1 LQGSQSVLS
10 VLTGWSLALLLG
22 VRHAS
27 EPDHLVAVS
36 TLVADQPNAAR
47 ASLLGAIW
55 GVGHS
60 ISLFVI
66 GGLLLL
72 FRLHL
77 SARVADLF
85 ELAVATMLLVL
96 GGRALTRALRVHS
109 AIASDSRPQAVVSH
123 HHQHT
128 ATPASHAHGA
138 ALRVARRPLLIG
150 LVHGLAG
157 SGALTALVLAN
168 MPTLGSGMI
177 YMLCFGAGSVI
188 GMAAL
193 TGLVGAPL
201 RWLNERRVMHAAL
214 GAVAGVMSVALGV
227 SCGWP
232 VVARLIATSAI

>member
-1 LQGSQSVLS
+1 VLS

-36 TLVADQPNAAR
+36 TLVAYQPSAAR

-77 SARVADLF
+77 STRVADLF
-85 ELAVATMLLVL
+85 ELAVAGMLLVL
-96 GGRALTRALRVHS
+96 GGRALKRALRVRS
-109 AIASDSRPQAVVSH
+109 QSH
-123 HHQHT
+123 
-128 ATPASHAHGA
+128 HGA
-138 ALRVARRPLLIG
+138 ALRLARGPLLIG

-157 SGALTALVLAN
+157 SGALNVLVLAN

-177 YMLCFGAGSVI
+177 YMLCFGIGSVV
-188 GMAAL
+188 GMTLL
-193 TGLVGAPL
+193 TGAVGAPL
-201 RWLNERRVMHAAL
+201 RWLNERRVMQAAL
-214 GAVAGVMSVALGV
+214 GALAGAMSVALGV
-227 SCGWP
+227 SSGWP
-232 VVARLIATSAI
+232 IVSRLMA